1 MPKKL
6 TTEEFIKRSQEKHGD
21 KYDYSKSIYVNKNTP
36 VCIICPKHGE
46 FWQKPCVHWIG
57 CGCQKCADSG
67 VQLTTEEFIEK
78 AKKVHGDKYDYSK
91 TIYTIAH
98 NKVII
103 TCPKHGDFEQEAS
116 SHLCGKGCPLCAHGG
131 KVYKPYGYWDNKE
144 LCIAE
149 GKKYHNKSEFVEK
162 NPAAYRFAVKNGWI
176 NEITKNYNNKIM
188 YASYEDKIHLI
199 YIYLFENYN
208 TVYIGRTVNLKHR
221 DAAHRNGTNHTNGIK
236 YFDSIYKF
244 AMEHNIDVPEPMIVE
259 SGLNAEESQDREG
272 YWVNYYKEQNFN
284 VLNKAKTGKG
294 SSSLGARIVWTYEKC
309 KETAANFTS
318 KYEFKAAHVGAY
330 NACIKNKWINDFFK
344 TNKNKPK
351 GYWDD
356 FENCKKETEP
366 YATPRD
372 FRLSEP
378 FGYNACRKHGW
389 LDILFNIKNLQK

>member
-6 TTEEFIKRSQEKHGD
+6 TIEEFIKRSQEKHGD
-21 KYDYSKSIYVNKNTP
+21 KYDYSKSVYVNKNTP

-46 FWQKPCVHWIG
+46 FWQKPCVHWMG

-78 AKKVHGDKYDYSK
+78 ARKIHGNKYSYDK
-91 TIYTIAH
+91 TVYTIAH

-103 TCPKHGDFEQEAS
+103 VCPEHGDFEQEAS

-144 LCIAE
+144 LCIGE
-149 GKKYHNKSEFVEK
+149 GNKYQSKREFSIR
-162 NPAAYRFAVKNGWI
+162 NSSAYRYALKNGWI
-176 NEITKNYNNKIM
+176 DEIAKNYNNQII

-199 YIYLFENYN
+199 YIYLFEDYD

-236 YFDSIYKF
+236 YFDTVYKF
-244 AMEHNIDVPEPMIVE
+244 AQENNIPIPNPQIIE
-259 SGLNAEESQDREG
+259 SGLNAEESQEKEG
-272 YWVNYYKEQNFN
+272 YWVNYYKKQGFN

-294 SSSLGARIVWTYEKC
+294 SSSLGARVVWTYEKC

-330 NACIKNKWINDFFK
+330 NACIRNKWINDFFK

-351 GYWDD
+351 GYWDI
-356 FENCKKETEP
+356 FENCKKETEL
-366 YATPRD
+366 YTTPRD

-378 FGYNACRKHGW
+378 FGYNVCKKHGW
-389 LDILFNIKNLQK
+389 LNILFNNKNL